1 MQVKRCINGDKKNK
15 KIKKSSGLKVK
26 NRLYY
31 FKYLLQLS
39 ISNTFFSSKVG
50 VHDNWDKSREK
61 KMMRVIEEKHH
72 STKFYPLSVLKET
85 NIQF

>member
-1 MQVKRCINGDKKNK
+1 MQVKRRINGVEKNQ

-26 NRLYY
+26 NHLYY

-50 VHDNWDKSREK
+50 VHDNWEKLRER
-61 KMMRVIEEKHH
+61 KMMRVIKEKHH
-72 STKFYPLSVLKET
+72 STKFYPLSVLKQT
-85 NIQF
+85 NL